1 MSGCV
6 STKTSTTSDCPPAEK
21 CALKSSREAS
31 CGTFATKALKG
42 GRSGMGMPD
51 WELEEGAGAG
61 GLEDAASVA
70 AVGGLLAA
78 SGAAA
83 ASDGVEMMGTSTGGL
98 FVFF

>member
-1 MSGCV
+1 
-6 STKTSTTSDCPPAEK
+6 
-21 CALKSSREAS
+21 
-31 CGTFATKALKG
+31 
-42 GRSGMGMPD
+42 MGMPD

-61 GLEDAASVA
+61 GLEEDAASVA

-98 FVFF
+98 FVFFLRSGVRF